1 MEQSMEKILEV
12 KNLYKRY
19 PILKGVFRR
28 TVGYAEILK
37 GLDFDVYEGEKLAV
51 VGESGCG
58 KSTLA
63 RMMMCLEK
71 PSEGEIWLRGKRID
85 DLNHTESLPIRREVQ
100 IVFQDPGSAMNER
113 FSVFSILKEPLDI
126 HKIGTKAE
134 KEQKIIEAL
143 EQVDLDA
150 SFRTRYLHQL
160 SGGQKQRISIAR
172 SIILKPKLLLLDE
185 PLSALDVTL
194 QAQMVQLFEKLQ
206 AELGLTIVMVSHDLG
221 LVRNFS
227 DRTLVLNFGE
237 IAELSNTAD
246 LFANPQHEYT
256 KHLLSSIP
264 SNAPP
269 DKEKKRH
276 LRREAEIARIHQ
288 P

>member
-1 MEQSMEKILEV
+1 MEKILEV

-19 PILKGVFRR
+19 PILKGVFRH
-28 TVGYAEILK
+28 TVGHAEILK
-37 GLDFDVYEGEKLAV
+37 GLNFDVYKGEKLAI

-71 PSEGEIWLRGKRID
+71 PSEGEILLRGKRID
-85 DLNHTESLPIRREVQ
+85 NLNHTESLPIRREVQ
-100 IVFQDPGSAMNER
+100 IVFQNPGSAMNER

-126 HKIGTKAE
+126 HKIGNKAE
-134 KEQKIIEAL
+134 KEARIIEAL
-143 EQVDLDA
+143 AQVDLDA

-172 SIILKPKLLLLDE
+172 SIILQPKLLLLDE

-194 QAQMVQLFEKLQ
+194 QAQMVQLFDTLQEKLD
-206 AELGLTIVMVSHDLG
+206 LTIVMISHDLG
-221 LVRNFS
+221 LVRHFS

-237 IAELSNTAD
+237 IAELSDTAEM
-246 LFANPQHEYT
+246 FANPQHEYT

-264 SNAPP
+264 SNSPP
-269 DKEKKRH
+269 DKERKRQ
-276 LRREAEIARIHQ
+276 RRQEASAAREHQ
-288 P
+288 T